1 MGIVVLT
8 SSRNAGTRM
17 RQFLNEL
24 EVVIPNAVKV
34 NRGGRLSIVEV
45 AGRAFSLGADKILYI
60 GSRGG
65 GNPGFI
71 RFLRI
76 RNGLIEVMPYFIKIL
91 GVKLLVDMPVGVKSV
106 RKAQSGIIVS
116 LGEYMEIADI
126 LSEQLELPSIRVN
139 DFESVRGMYDA
150 IFLVRGLINGYE
162 IQVLNGRDLGPP
174 YGPFVSVGDV
184 AYTKPRV
191 IKLE

>member
-34 NRGGRLSIVEV
+34 NRGRLSIVEV

-60 GSRGG
+60 GSRG

-162 IQVLNGRDLGPP
+162 IQVLNGRDLGP